1 MNTSKTLEICSNLN
15 NILEQYGNINFLSK
29 DDLYSLIDYIRN
41 CFEIKIDEIFNV
53 VQFCQ
58 NNFSEIINYDF
69 HKFNDKK
76 NLVYEKYLYSRLIL
90 EKDYYKY
97 IK

>member
-41 CFEIKIDEIFNV
+41 CLK
-53 VQFCQ
+53 
-58 NNFSEIINYDF
+58 
-69 HKFNDKK
+69 
-76 NLVYEKYLYSRLIL
+76 LRLMKYLM
-90 EKDYYKY
+90 
-97 IK
+97 